1 MSSSRLGVDICS
13 SLLSSSSF
21 VGSSERSVALVLVKV
36 LVRSCGFQV
45 GTVVLMV
52 SSSSCRAMRAL
63 KSLNCSS
70 VFCVLLVA
78 S

>member
-1 MSSSRLGVDICS
+1 MDICR

-21 VGSSERSVALVLVKV
+21 VGSSERSVAIVLVKV
-36 LVRSCGFQV
+36 LVLSCVLQV

-63 KSLNCSS
+63 KRLNCSS
-70 VFCVLLVA
+70 VFCVLFVA